1 MLKSDNKIYAIGLMS
16 GTSTDGVDV
25 ACIEI
30 NSIRKIK
37 LIAFESYPYPDDLRK
52 RLLTI
57 ANNAE
62 TTAAEISSLNTKVGV
77 CFANSVLNLISK
89 YNLKKLRLDF
99 IGSHG
104 QTISHIPKGG
114 KYNKQILSPSTFQI
128 GDPSIISE
136 LTGLTVVSDMR
147 TRDIAAGGTGAPL
160 TPWAHQKLFES
171 NNTPLAF
178 LNLGGIANITFIPKA
193 KDNGL
198 FGFDCGPA
206 NMIIDRLVSFYTKNK
221 KQFDNE
227 GKMASKGQI
236 DQRELKWLMKN
247 PYFSKIPPKSTGSED
262 FGKEFSEKLI
272 LRFDSK
278 KMSLNDILA
287 TITAFTAE
295 SICQSIDKF
304 FPKKKPISEL
314 IIGGGGAKNK
324 TLISFLETKLNPIP
338 IISSD
343 KKGFPHDAV
352 EAICFGLLAWAT
364 ISNIPSNVLD
374 STGAKS
380 EVVLG
385 NITPGL
391 NFKKL
396 YKFNN

>member
-104 QTISHIPKGG
+104 QTISHIPKGR

-136 LTGLTVVSDMR
+136 LTELTVVSDMR

-227 GKMASKGQI
+227 GKMASKGRI

-247 PYFSKIPPKSTGSED
+247 SYFSKNPPKSTGSED

-272 LRFDSK
+272 LRFDSN

-391 NFKKL
+391 NFKEL
-396 YKFNN
+396 YKFNY

>member
-104 QTISHIPKGG
+104 QTISHIPKGR

-136 LTGLTVVSDMR
+136 LTELTVVSDMR

-171 NNTPLAF
+171 NNTTLAF

-227 GKMASKGQI
+227 GKMASKGRI

-247 PYFSKIPPKSTGSED
+247 SYFSKNPPKSTGSED

-272 LRFDSK
+272 LRFDSN

-391 NFKKL
+391 NFKEL
-396 YKFNN
+396 YKFNY